1 MSPEFQRLSLQHQQ
15 TLTDLDLKYQAY
27 ERQLNNDINT
37 NMQEK
42 LYTQIQVQ
50 KETYNNKILL
60 LSQQH
65 ERDKADLKA
74 AENLK

>member
-1 MSPEFQRLSLQHQQ
+1 MSPEFQRLTQQHTQA
-15 TLTDLDLKYQAY
+15 LTDLNFKYQAY
-27 ERQLNNDINT
+27 ERQINNDINT
-37 NMQEK
+37 CMQEK

>member
-1 MSPEFQRLSLQHQQ
+1 MSPEFQRLTQQHTQA
-15 TLTDLDLKYQAY
+15 LTDLDNKYRIY
-27 ERQLNNDINT
+27 ERQINNDINT
-37 NMQEK
+37 CMQEK

>member
-1 MSPEFQRLSLQHQQ
+1 MSPEFQRLTQQHQQ
-15 TLTDLDLKYQAY
+15 ALTDLDLKYQAY
-27 ERQLNNDINT
+27 ERQICNDINT

-50 KETYNNKILL
+50 KEMYNNKILL

-65 ERDKADLKA
+65 EHDKADLKA